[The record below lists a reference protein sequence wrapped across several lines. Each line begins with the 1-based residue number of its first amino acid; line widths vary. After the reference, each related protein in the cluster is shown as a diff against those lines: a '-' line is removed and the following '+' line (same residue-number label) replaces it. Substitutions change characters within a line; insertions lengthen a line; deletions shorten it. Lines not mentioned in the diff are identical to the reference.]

1 MAGLKQI
8 KRRLGS
14 VRNTRKITY
23 AMKLVAAAKLR
34 KVQEEVGGLRKFK
47 DALSTSFVRVLGEL
61 DPAELETPLN
71 RQSPVKRVRILVIGG
86 FRGLAGGFN
95 SNVNK
100 EIAKVVSALRTQH
113 NNPDLLFTVVG
124 KKPAE
129 YLRREGF
136 RITTAFEKLPNSVGT
151 WPIEEIVEGLVEEFQ
166 SEEVDKTVLIFTEF
180 RSALS
185 QAATSTDLLPIRVPS
200 AGQRSEE
207 LKAGRG
213 ICEPSPLDV
222 YRALL
227 PRLLRA
233 DIQYAALNSQASE
246 HGSRMTAMDA
256 ATKNADDLA
265 GRLRRTYNKL
275 RQSSITAELLDIIGG
290 AEAIS

>member
-34 KVQEEVGGLRKFK
+34 KVQEEVAGLRKFK
-47 DALSTSFVRVLGEL
+47 EALSLSFARVLGEL
-61 DPAELETPLN
+61 DPSELETSLN
-71 RQSPVKRVRILVIGG
+71 KQRPVKKVRVLVIGG

-100 EIAKVVSALRTQH
+100 EIAKVVSSLREQH
-113 NNPDLLFTVVG
+113 ADPELLFTVVG

-136 RITTAFEKLPNSVGT
+136 RITKAYEKLPDSVSS
-151 WPIEEIVEGLVEEFQ
+151 WPVEDIVEGLVHEF
-166 SEEVDKTVLIFTEF
+166 EAAEVDKTVLVFTEF

-185 QAATSTDLLPIRVPS
+185 QSATSSDLLPIRVPS
-200 AGQRSEE
+200 AGQRGED
-207 LKAGRG
+207 LQGGRG